1 MRLFTT
7 LLIAFSLGAN
17 AQTATDFNIDDVDG
31 INRDLFTELDNG
43 NVVVLK
49 FFTDWCPICHNTAA
63 DVVSIYNTFQSNGDA
78 VVFWALDRDPNE
90 TNADA
95 IAYRNANSIPFP
107 VIGEASA
114 IAAQFNVQ
122 YQPEYRIIRPDRSYV
137 SASNYTAM
145 QNAVNEALASITTSI
160 TNAEL
165 DAQIV
170 VADKTIFWNGE
181 ETQSSEVQ
189 VVDMSG
195 RVVLQEK
202 LKGKQ
207 KLELHLS
214 AGVYVYRL
222 ETENGNIA
230 TGKIGLAD

>member
-1 MRLFTT
+1 MK
-7 LLIAFSLGAN
+7 LLTVIFLAFSLAVN
-17 AQTATDFNIDDVDG
+17 AQTATNFNIDDVDG
-31 INRDLFTELDNG
+31 VNRDLFAELDNG
-43 NVVVLK
+43 NFVVLK
-49 FFTDWCPICHNTAA
+49 FFTNWCSICNNTA
-63 DVVSIYNTFQSNGDA
+63 DEVVSIYNDFQSNGDP

-90 TNADA
+90 TNVQATL
-95 IAYRNANSIPFP
+95 YRNNNGIPFP

-114 IAAQFNVQ
+114 IAAQFSVQ

-170 VADKTIFWNGE
+170 VAEKTIIWNGE
-181 ETQSSEVQ
+181 ETASAELQ

-195 RVVLQEK
+195 RVVLQEN

-207 KLELHLS
+207 KLELNLS

-222 ETENGNIA
+222 ETETGNTL